1 MNTPMIGLVALALLN
16 IVLGILIAVISF
28 RISRM
33 NEFIND
39 VESRISRLEILT
51 NLQDAKSQESTKEVG

>member
-1 MNTPMIGLVALALLN
+1 MIGLVALALLN
-16 IVLGILIAVISF
+16 ITLGILIAIISF

-33 NEFIND
+33 DQFIND

-51 NLQDAKSQESTKEVG
+51 NLQDSTSAKNSKEE